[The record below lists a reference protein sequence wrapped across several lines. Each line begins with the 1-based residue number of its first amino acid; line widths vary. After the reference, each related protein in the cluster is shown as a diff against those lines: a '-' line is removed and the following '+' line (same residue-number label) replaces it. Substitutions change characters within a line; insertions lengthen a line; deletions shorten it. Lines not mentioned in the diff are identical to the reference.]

1 MFYKAEKKIDM
12 APKRGVKKQTSKA
25 YKFPEKIAQGQIL
38 TDVTR
43 KQWRLGKSI
52 GKCFFC

>member
-1 MFYKAEKKIDM
+1 M